1 MKNLKNILFLTLVFC
16 LGEPQHPWAM
26 ENEIEALPLEK
37 EKAEKGSPHKRK
49 RSDKYIEEPDLTPP
63 TITSQT
69 STLKSPAITLRSQP
83 SKTPFARFK
92 EIIEGEPYPPLIPM
106 EKITAAEEDK
116 EGSRK
121 WVKFLSSAED
131 GETHKWHQTMGK
143 VITALRKENETKRY
157 LPAQVNFAA
166 VRLVFVRKGKEVIV
180 QDIPYFFASGLPAN
194 PNKNGAKRL
203 AADLA
208 NKKISDD
215 LKDFNGYG
223 LRFITKAYKGT
234 EEESIGASFTQNLT
248 GIVEDEL
255 KKDDPIIGKNRLQTH
270 KKLLEA
276 VDSKS
281 ILAMLYFH
289 SEQSIWM
296 FVKEMIEKFKRSYI
310 ESYCSSSSSSSSSSP
325 CSPVT
330 HVFVDIASYYDM
342 CWCCGDTF
350 ASCCHTNHLGSQVYV
365 RATGCQAYPD
375 PPFITKPT
383 YALRHHRS
391 EFVGYGIGRAFEMP
405 APDKIDHYKPYI
417 AHALVNDFQ

>member
-92 EIIEGEPYPPLIPM
+92 EIIEGEPYTPLIPM

-270 KKLLEA
+270 KKLNA
-276 VDSKS
+276 
-281 ILAMLYFH
+281 F
-289 SEQSIWM
+289 
-296 FVKEMIEKFKRSYI
+296 
-310 ESYCSSSSSSSSSSP
+310 
-325 CSPVT
+325 
-330 HVFVDIASYYDM
+330 
-342 CWCCGDTF
+342 
-350 ASCCHTNHLGSQVYV
+350 
-365 RATGCQAYPD
+365 
-375 PPFITKPT
+375 PF
-383 YALRHHRS
+383 
-391 EFVGYGIGRAFEMP
+391 
-405 APDKIDHYKPYI
+405 D
-417 AHALVNDFQ
+417 